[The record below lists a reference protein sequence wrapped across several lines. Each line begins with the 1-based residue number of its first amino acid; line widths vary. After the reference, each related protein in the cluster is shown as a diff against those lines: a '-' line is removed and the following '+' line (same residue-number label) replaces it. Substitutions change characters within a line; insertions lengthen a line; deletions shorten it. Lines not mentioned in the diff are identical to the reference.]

1 MGNFFWDLI
10 IRSIAE
16 LAFPVIK
23 ELLKLGMFNQLEK
36 LVNDI
41 KERIETGNKKQ
52 YTNATNNADSA
63 ESKAEAATTPEEATK
78 YKAVAEV
85 WREVAEGLKKEN
97 QELKKEVDSRV
108 SNTET
113 ELAEYQAKAETWR
126 EAYESVHTENE
137 RLKSELDDLRK
148 SAIASIN
155 KTVSDLQVSDVFD
168 MSQPD
173 KIELKKDN
181 VFLNSNNE
189 NDAKNKKA

>member
-1 MGNFFWDLI
+1 MGNIFWDLI

-23 ELLKLGMFNQLEK
+23 DLLKLGMFDQLEK

-41 KERIETGNKKQ
+41 KEGIETGNKKQ
-52 YTNATNNADSA
+52 YTNATNKADSA
-63 ESKAEAATTPEEATK
+63 ESQAESATTPEEATK

-97 QELKKEVDSRV
+97 QDLKKEVDSRI
-108 SNTET
+108 SSTET
-113 ELAEYQAKAETWR
+113 ELAGYQAKAETWR
-126 EAYESVHTENE
+126 EAYESVHKENE

-181 VFLNSNNE
+181 IFLNSSNE
-189 NDAKNKKA
+189 NDAKK